1 MKLSK
6 KQLEMDQAIHKEWLI
21 TNGIGG
27 YASSTVLGA
36 NTRRYHGLLIAPL
49 KQPAR
54 RHLILSKL
62 DESMWVE
69 NQKYDLYTNVC
80 KNYISEGYKNLESFE
95 KNPLPEFVYKVGNVK
110 IVKKIGL
117 VYGKNVVVVKYEIKN
132 NNTQQA
138 KFVIA
143 PVMNFRDF
151 HGMTTNHDF
160 TLQQNTNQQKTEI
173 KIDDNQPIYMTI
185 SEGTYIEHE
194 HDIFKN
200 MYYWKEEERG
210 FFPEEDLCVPG
221 RYEVHIEPKEK
232 KEITVVVSLDSD
244 IEKLDADAVLEA
256 EIERLEDL
264 VEQTKLISTKAN
276 ATKTKQEKDEE
287 AFLRDLIIATDN
299 FIINR
304 PEFGTHSILAGFPW
318 FLDWGRDTCIAF
330 EGLLLITKRFD
341 LAKEVLLTLTRDIK
355 CGLVPNGYSE
365 SDGMPLYN
373 SADSSLLLFEQVNK
387 FMKYTKDYDFIR
399 ENLYEKL
406 KDIIENYRNGID
418 LDGNN
423 IDIDEDGLLVSGT
436 PQTQNTWM
444 DAKIGDYVVTP
455 RNGKVVELNSLWYN
469 ALKTMEYLA
478 KKFGEKELADRYKK
492 LAKEHKKVF
501 EAKFYNPN
509 KKSLFDVLGDDKIR
523 PNQLFSLATTYPVIN
538 PASDLGK
545 TIFETAKKKLLTK
558 CGLRTLAKEEE
569 GYIAEYQGDS
579 FKRDSSYHQGVS
591 WVWLLGLYAD
601 SLENIIDSEK
611 DRIEK
616 EKFIMEKEKLV
627 QDVYETFKKELY
639 QKECVGSISELY
651 DSKAPYQ
658 PGGTCAQAWS
668 VSEVLK
674 IVNRLE
680 K

>member
-49 KQPAR
+49 KPPAR

-151 HGMTTNHDF
+151 HEMTTNHDF

-264 VEQTKLISTKAN
+264 VKQTKLISTKAN

-287 AFLRDLIIATDN
+287 AFLKDLIIATDN

>member
-1 MKLSK
+1 
-6 KQLEMDQAIHKEWLI
+6 
-21 TNGIGG
+21 
-27 YASSTVLGA
+27 
-36 NTRRYHGLLIAPL
+36 
-49 KQPAR
+49 
-54 RHLILSKL
+54 
-62 DESMWVE
+62 
-69 NQKYDLYTNVC
+69 
-80 KNYISEGYKNLESFE
+80 
-95 KNPLPEFVYKVGNVK
+95 
-110 IVKKIGL
+110 
-117 VYGKNVVVVKYEIKN
+117 
-132 NNTQQA
+132 
-138 KFVIA
+138 
-143 PVMNFRDF
+143 
-151 HGMTTNHDF
+151 
-160 TLQQNTNQQKTEI
+160 
-173 KIDDNQPIYMTI
+173 
-185 SEGTYIEHE
+185 
-194 HDIFKN
+194 
-200 MYYWKEEERG
+200 
-210 FFPEEDLCVPG
+210 
-221 RYEVHIEPKEK
+221 
-232 KEITVVVSLDSD
+232 
-244 IEKLDADAVLEA
+244 
-256 EIERLEDL
+256 
-264 VEQTKLISTKAN
+264 
-276 ATKTKQEKDEE
+276 
-287 AFLRDLIIATDN
+287 
-299 FIINR
+299 
-304 PEFGTHSILAGFPW
+304 
-318 FLDWGRDTCIAF
+318 
-330 EGLLLITKRFD
+330 
-341 LAKEVLLTLTRDIK
+341 
-355 CGLVPNGYSE
+355 
-365 SDGMPLYN
+365 
-373 SADSSLLLFEQVNK
+373 
-387 FMKYTKDYDFIR
+387 
-399 ENLYEKL
+399 
-406 KDIIENYRNGID
+406 
-418 LDGNN
+418 
-423 IDIDEDGLLVSGT
+423 
-436 PQTQNTWM
+436 
-444 DAKIGDYVVTP
+444 
-455 RNGKVVELNSLWYN
+455 
-469 ALKTMEYLA
+469 MEYLA